1 MTDPRYHIDVS
12 VDTRFLAEQ
21 SSPEQGR
28 YAFAYTITVHNRG
41 KVPAR
46 LVSRHWVITDGNGKV
61 EEVRGAGVV
70 GQQPLIDVGKSHTY
84 SSGTLMATKVGTMQ
98 GSYQMLAED
107 GTQFDAIIA
116 PFRLAV
122 PGALH

>member
-1 MTDPRYHIDVS
+1 MSDPRYQIDVS
-12 VDTRFLAEQ
+12 VVTRFLADQ
-21 SSPEQGR
+21 SQPEHNR
-28 YAFAYTITVHNRG
+28 FAFAYTITVRNNG
-41 KVPAR
+41 LLPAK
-46 LVSRHWVITDGNGKV
+46 LLSRHWVITDGDGHV

-70 GQQPLIDVGKSHTY
+70 GQQPLIAVGKSHTY
-84 SSGTLMATKVGTMQ
+84 SSGTVMTTQVGNMQ

-107 GTQFDAIIA
+107 GKQFDAIIA